1 MIEKLKAHA
10 NGDDFDIYPYIN
22 LSALDSI
29 CNTAMGVEI
38 DAQNNPNSEYSVTVK
53 E

>member
-1 MIEKLKAHA
+1 MIQKLKSRA
-10 NGDDFDIYPYIN
+10 NYEDFDLFPYIN

-38 DAQNNPNSEYSVTVK
+38 DAQNNPNSEYIATVR